1 MSPAQRNRAVACD
14 SLDAIRKVARQV
26 GLTLAKGRRGGR
38 SDSLLTP
45 SKFVRTL
52 IPERNGGMQKTLVVS
67 DGRPGGPPRSHPLLG
82 SLGSPHPSDELPSR
96 SVSSLQADVVGR
108 SANLGEGLGALL
120 RRDAVWMA
128 GTTGGEPRFTQRG
141 PGARCSAANGPVAG
155 CVGRVR
161 ARRRHGGMLDSL
173 LACSKTART
182 LEPRRCGGS
191 RKTAVVLG
199 IRPLGF
205 SPLTPFL
212 GIWGMRYQPGGTPL
226 RAVSFHADDVGGSI
240 NLLDGCTVLVA
251 GASGGVPL
259 LTR

>member
-1 MSPAQRNRAVACD
+1 MSLAQRNGAFACD
-14 SLDAIRKVARQV
+14 SLDAMGIVARQV

-52 IPERNGGMQKTLVVS
+52 IPERNGGMQKTVAVS
-67 DGRPGGPPRSHPLLG
+67 DGRPGGPPPSHPLLG
-82 SLGSPHPSDELPSR
+82 SLGSLHPSDELPSR

-128 GTTGGEPRFTQRG
+128 GRTGGEPRFTRWG
-141 PGARCSAANGPVAG
+141 PGARCFAANRPIAG

-191 RKTAVVLG
+191 QKTAVVLG
-199 IRPLGF
+199 GRPPG
-205 SPLTPFL
+205 SSHLTPFL
-212 GIWGMRYQPGGTPL
+212 GVLGHEVPAR
-226 RAVSFHADDVGGSI
+226 RDADSRG
-240 NLLDGCTVLVA
+240 LF
-251 GASGGVPL
+251 P
-259 LTR
+259 R